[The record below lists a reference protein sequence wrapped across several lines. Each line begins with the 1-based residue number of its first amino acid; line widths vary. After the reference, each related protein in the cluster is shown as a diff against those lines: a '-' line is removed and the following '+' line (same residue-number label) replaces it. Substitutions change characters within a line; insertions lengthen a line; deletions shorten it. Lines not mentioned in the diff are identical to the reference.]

1 MKDLFDKAEWML
13 GGTVDDG
20 ETGDLVLPVPLHLGE
35 EALKVG
41 PPDVLPL
48 IELRNNVFFPQTLT
62 PISVGRRHTRQLVKE
77 LPPDDAY
84 VAIVAQK
91 DPSEDTPRR
100 DGLYR
105 VGTLAIVHKV
115 MEFDEDKITLVM
127 QGLGRLRIDSFV
139 SERPYFRVRYSL
151 YPEDQD
157 APNEVKMRAMG
168 KVLRRHAELYMK
180 MASSSDSKPIPPIP
194 RSADINEYIGYIAMQ
209 MSVPSSEKQEILEM
223 NSQLERVERLIDLLA
238 REIEVLRL
246 GEEIQHR
253 TRQNLE
259 KQQRDFI
266 LQQQIRTIQTELGEN
281 PDDNDVEKFAELGAK
296 LHCSNEVREA
306 YNREVSR
313 LARMNPMSPDY
324 STQVAYLQLFAELP
338 WEQYSKDNYDLARAQ
353 RILDRDHY
361 GLEQVKDRILEY
373 LAVLKL
379 KNDLKSP
386 ILCLYGPPG
395 VGKTSLGKSVAR
407 ALGRKCARISLG
419 GLHDESEI
427 RGHRRTYVGAMPGRI
442 LQNLRKAKTSNPV
455 FILDEVDKI
464 TSNMMGDPA
473 SALLEVLDPEQ
484 NSSFYDNYLE
494 VEYDLSHVLF
504 ITTANDILAI
514 PPALRDRMEMIEI
527 TGYLMEEKVAIAT
540 RHLIPDLLK
549 QHGVKKSEFQL
560 PPKLIAS
567 IITNYTRES
576 GVRKLNQTL
585 ARLVRQQAKR
595 IALGEEC
602 NKRLTAAD
610 VRERLGIALYDNEK
624 VESAKQI
631 GVAVGMAWTQV
642 GGEILYVE
650 TSISDGK
657 GTLAVTGNIGDVMR
671 ESATI
676 ALQYV
681 RAQARALGIDPARFD
696 SSHVHIHV
704 PEGAIPKDGPSAGV
718 TMVSSLVS
726 AFKSEAPNTGIAMTG
741 EITLRGR
748 VLPVGGIKEKILAAK
763 RANIHKIILPSE
775 NKKDLE
781 DIKPEYLAGLEFVHV
796 QTIDQMLGQI
806 FAPRG

>member
-35 EALKVG
+35 EALKAG

-127 QGLGRLRIDSFV
+127 QGLGRLRVDSFV

-209 MSVPSSEKQEILEM
+209 MSIPSSEKQEILEM

-266 LQQQIRTIQTELGEN
+266 LQQQIRTIQSELGEN

-504 ITTANDILAI
+504 ITTANDISAI

-602 NKRLTAAD
+602 NKRLTDAD